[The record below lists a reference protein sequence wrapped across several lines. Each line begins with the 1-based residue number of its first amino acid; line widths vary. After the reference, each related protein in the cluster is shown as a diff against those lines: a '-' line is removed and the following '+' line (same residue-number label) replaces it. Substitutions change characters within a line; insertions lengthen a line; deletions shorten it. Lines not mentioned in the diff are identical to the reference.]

1 MNSSGNTKKS
11 IFASCE
17 LLISRFYLYFYT
29 LQQPTM
35 RQTTQNAVKAML
47 NHKNQK
53 ISKNTRVSF
62 EIFEWWCNSDLF
74 LHWNRIASIV
84 NFENWKRKII
94 IRDAWRETNT
104 TKERLNWFL
113 TMLNLPYWIVQK
125 NRVRYLE
132 HNWELEKR
140 NGFKEI
146 FY

>member
-1 MNSSGNTKKS
+1 MKK
-11 IFASCE
+11 
-17 LLISRFYLYFYT
+17 
-29 LQQPTM
+29 
-35 RQTTQNAVKAML
+35 TTQNSIIAML

-62 EIFEWWCNSDLF
+62 ETFEWWCNSDLF

-84 NFENWKRKII
+84 NFENWKRKVI
-94 IRDAWRETNT
+94 IRDAWRRTNT

-113 TMLNLPYWIVQK
+113 TMLNLPYWLVQK

-140 NGFKEI
+140 DGFKEI